1 MSFLLRVENFRIEE
15 EEEEEGG
22 GGKESREK
30 IYMDI
35 KEKHNTQKERE
46 RE

>member
-15 EEEEEGG
+15 EEEEEG